1 MFSEKMKNTDALEMR
16 KFIAPEFVFGEGAMK
31 KTVSYAL
38 NFGAKKI
45 LLVTDPGIMKAGWS
59 RKIKNDFRKMG
70 MPYVLF
76 KDITPNPKDR
86 EVMAGAELYNSEG
99 CDVIVAIG
107 GGSVMDCAKGI
118 GIVSTN
124 KKHILEFEGVDEVAV
139 PGPPLICIPT
149 TAGTSADVSQF
160 AIITDTVRKVK
171 IAIISKTTVP
181 DVSLVDPVTTTTMSP
196 DLTAA
201 TGLDAWVH
209 AWEAF
214 VSNASS
220 RITDLFALEAI
231 RLVWNNLIGACRN
244 PEEMKYRNNMMMASL
259 MAGLAFS
266 NASLGL
272 VHGMAHSLGGLLDL
286 PHGECN
292 AILLEHVV
300 DFNFEAAY
308 EKYLKIAETIG
319 INHKGSKLKDR
330 KNVLMKKMAEFRK
343 KAGIARTLGQ
353 LGVTSQDIHVLSG
366 NAIKDPCV
374 ATNPQEPT
382 VKDVEEIYE
391 KAL

>member
-1 MFSEKMKNTDALEMR
+1 MDKADTLEMR
-16 KFIAPEFVFGEGAMK
+16 KFIAPEFIFGKGAIK
-31 KTVSYAL
+31 KAVSYVL
-38 NFGAKKI
+38 NFGARKI
-45 LLVTDPGIMKAGWS
+45 LLVADPGIIKAGWS
-59 RKIKNDFRKMG
+59 KKIENDFKKMG
-70 MPYVLF
+70 IPYVLF

-86 EVMAGAELYNSEG
+86 EVMAGAELYNNEE

-107 GGSVMDCAKGI
+107 GGSVIDCAKGM

-124 KKHILEFEGVDEVAV
+124 KKHILEFEGVDEVSV

-160 AIITDTVRKVK
+160 AIITDTARKVK
-171 IAIISKTTVP
+171 IAIISKTMVP
-181 DVSLVDPVTTTTMSP
+181 DVSLIDPITTTTMNSE
-196 DLTAA
+196 LIAA

-231 RLVWNNLIGACRN
+231 RLVWNNLIGACKN
-244 PEEMKYRNNMMMASL
+244 PNDMKYRNNMMMASL

-300 DFNFEAAY
+300 DFNFEADY

-319 INHKGSKLKDR
+319 ISFKELKPKNK
-330 KNVLMKKMAEFRK
+330 KNVIIKKLAEFRI
-343 KAGIARTLGQ
+343 KAGIVKTLGQ
-353 LGVTSQDIHVLSG
+353 LGVTPQDIPLLSK

-374 ATNPQEPT
+374 ATNPKEPT
-382 VKDVEEIYE
+382 VKDIEKIYE

>member
-1 MFSEKMKNTDALEMR
+1 MDKTDALEMR
-16 KFIAPEFVFGEGAMK
+16 KFIVPEIVFGEGAIK
-31 KTVSYAL
+31 KAGSYAH
-38 NFGAKKI
+38 NFGAGKI
-45 LLVTDPGIMKAGWS
+45 LLVTDPGIIKTGWS
-59 RKIKNDFRKMG
+59 GKIENDFKKLR

-86 EVMAGAELYNSEG
+86 EVMAGAEVYSHEG

-118 GIVSTN
+118 GIVSSN
-124 KKHILEFEGVDEVAV
+124 KKNILEFEGVDEVSV

-149 TAGTSADVSQF
+149 TAGSSADVSQF
-160 AIITDTVRKVK
+160 AIITDTARKVK

-181 DVSLVDPVTTTTMSP
+181 DVSLIDPVTTTTMSQE
-196 DLTAA
+196 LTAA

-214 VSNASS
+214 ASNASS
-220 RITDLFALEAI
+220 PITDLFALEAI
-231 RLVWNNLIGACRN
+231 RLVWNNLIGTCKN
-244 PEEMKYRNNMMMASL
+244 PKEMKYRNNMMLASL

-308 EKYLKIAETIG
+308 EKYLKIGETIG
-319 INHKGSKLKDR
+319 ISFAGSKPKQR
-330 KNVLMKKMAEFRK
+330 KNILIEKLAEFRK
-343 KAGIARTLGQ
+343 KAGIVKTLGQ
-353 LGVTSQDIHVLSG
+353 LGVRPHDISLLSK

-374 ATNPQEPT
+374 ATNPKEPT
-382 VKDVEEIYE
+382 EKDVEKIYE
-391 KAL
+391 KTF

>member
-1 MFSEKMKNTDALEMR
+1 MLKIDNQEMR
-16 KFIAPEFVFGEGAMK
+16 KFIAPEIVFGEGAIK
-31 KTVSYAL
+31 KAGSYAH
-38 NFGAKKI
+38 NFGAGKI
-45 LLVTDPGIMKAGWS
+45 LLVTDPGIIEAGWS
-59 RKIKNDFRKMG
+59 KKIENDFKKIG
-70 MPYVLF
+70 IPYLLF

-86 EVMAGAELYNSEG
+86 EVMAGAEVYINEG
-99 CDVIVAIG
+99 CDIIIAIG

-124 KKHILEFEGVDEVAV
+124 KKHILEFEGVDEVSV

-160 AIITDTVRKVK
+160 AIITDTGRKVK

-181 DVSLVDPVTTTTMSP
+181 DVSLIDPGTTTTVSP
-196 DLTAA
+196 ELTAA

-220 RITDLFALEAI
+220 CITDLFALEAI
-231 RLVWNNLIGACRN
+231 RLVWNNLLGACKN
-244 PEEMKYRNNMMMASL
+244 PGEMKYRNNMMMASL

-292 AILLEHVV
+292 AILLEQVV
-300 DFNFEAAY
+300 DFNFDAAH
-308 EKYLKIAETIG
+308 EKYLIIGETMG
-319 INHKGSKLKDR
+319 ISHNGLKPKEK
-330 KNVLMKKMAEFRK
+330 KNVLINKLAEFRE
-343 KAGIARTLGQ
+343 KAGIIKTLGQ
-353 LGVTSQDIHVLSG
+353 LGVTPRDIPLLSK

-374 ATNPQEPT
+374 ATNPIEPT
-382 VKDVEEIYE
+382 VEDIEDIYE
-391 KAL
+391 RAL

>member
-1 MFSEKMKNTDALEMR
+1 LVKMKNSDALEMR
-16 KFIAPEFVFGEGAMK
+16 KFLAPEIVFGEGAIK
-31 KTVSYAL
+31 KAVSYAH
-38 NFGAKKI
+38 NFGARKI
-45 LLVTDPGIMKAGWS
+45 LLVTDSGIRKAGWS
-59 RKIKNDFRKMG
+59 KRIENDFKKMG
-70 MPYVLF
+70 MPYLLF

-86 EVMAGAELYNSEG
+86 EVMAGADVYKSEG

-124 KKHILEFEGVDEVAV
+124 KKHILEFEGVDEVSV

-181 DVSLVDPVTTTTMSP
+181 DISLVDPITTTTMSP

-220 RITDLFALEAI
+220 RITDLFALESI

-244 PEEMKYRNNMMMASL
+244 PGEMEYRNNMMMASL

-272 VHGMAHSLGGLLDL
+272 VHSMTHSLGGLLDL

-292 AILLEHVV
+292 AILLEYVV
-300 DFNFEAAY
+300 DFNFEAAH
-308 EKYLKIAETIG
+308 EKYLKIADSIG
-319 INHKGSKLKDR
+319 ISLKGSKLKD
-330 KNVLMKKMAEFRK
+330 KKHVLINKIAEFRK
-343 KAGIARTLGQ
+343 KAGIEKTLGQ
-353 LGVTSQDIHVLSG
+353 LGVTSSDIHLLSG